1 MVTPVALAKSKMLVP
16 TVFVRLITS
25 TFAND
30 AARVVA
36 VAVFSAT
43 LRVSVPSPPSTRS
56 AFDSVCRVVPVGALK
71 KPEASS
77 VLSDAS
83 PVMVSALVVSGQ
95 VTSGDKYLI
104 LKDFL

>member
-1 MVTPVALAKSKMLVP
+1 
-16 TVFVRLITS
+16 
-25 TFAND
+25 
-30 AARVVA
+30 
-36 VAVFSAT
+36 
-43 LRVSVPSPPSTRS
+43 
-56 AFDSVCRVVPVGALK
+56 VPVGALK